1 LLCGLLRCV
10 APRTGIGVFRIRLIG
25 NLSLWLRRFQ
35 GERPGIV
42 AAGEVDQRFDTRL
55 DRRMGVE
62 NIGKTHARVVDAHF
76 HHG

>member
-1 LLCGLLRCV
+1 MLVR
-10 APRTGIGVFRIRLIG
+10 P
-25 NLSLWLRRFQ
+25 Q

-42 AAGEVDQRFDTRL
+42 AAGEFDQRFDTRL